1 MRPRPRLDGATV
13 LVTGAGN
20 GLGRHLALQAAR
32 RGAEAVIW
40 DLDADAAEATAE
52 AVRAEGGHAEAR
64 AVDVA
69 DREQV
74 TEAAEARLATGDPVD
89 VVVHN
94 AGVVAGAAL
103 LEAPTEAIE
112 RTFAV
117 NVLPLYWVT
126 RAFLPS
132 MLIRQ
137 RGSIVTIASAAGLIG
152 VARQTDYAASKH
164 AAVGFTE
171 SLRAELRAAGARV
184 HTLLVCPFYLDTGM
198 FDGVRTRWPRLLPIL
213 DADDVAGRVLDSLER
228 GRAELIL
235 PPLARLTRP
244 LRALPVG
251 LYDRLADAFGVNDAM
266 STFSGHGR

>member
-1 MRPRPRLDGATV
+1 MRARPSLDGATV

-20 GLGRHLALQAAR
+20 GLGRRLVLQAAR
-32 RGAEAVIW
+32 RGAAALVW
-40 DLDADAAEATAE
+40 DLDGAAAEATAE
-52 AVRAEGGHAEAR
+52 TVRAEGGRAEAR
-64 AVDVA
+64 TVDVA
-69 DREQV
+69 DRGQV
-74 TEAAEARLATGDPVD
+74 EAAAEATLAGSGPVD

-94 AGVVAGAAL
+94 AGVVAGAPL
-103 LEAPTEAIE
+103 LEAPAEAIE

-126 RAFLPS
+126 QAFLPT
-132 MLIRQ
+132 MLARQ
-137 RGSIVTIASAAGLIG
+137 RGSVVTIASAAGLIG

-171 SLRAELRAAGARV
+171 SLRAELRTAGARV

-213 DADDVAGRVLDSLER
+213 DADDVATRVLDSLER
-228 GRAELIL
+228 GRAELVL

-251 LYDRLADAFGVNDAM
+251 LYDRLADALGVNDTM
-266 STFSGHGR
+266 TTFTGHGR